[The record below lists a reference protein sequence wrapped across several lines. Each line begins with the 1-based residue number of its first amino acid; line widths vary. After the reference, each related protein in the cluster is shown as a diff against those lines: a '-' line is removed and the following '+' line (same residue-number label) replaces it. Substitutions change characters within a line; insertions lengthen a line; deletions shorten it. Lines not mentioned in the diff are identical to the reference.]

1 MCGLVT
7 DWRVLLTPQRH
18 KKALRTAMEITVELK
33 TLFRRGFEEC
43 SRQIA
48 KRETIQVKKGL
59 RKEVKG
65 GIDKI

>member
-1 MCGLVT
+1 
-7 DWRVLLTPQRH
+7 
-18 KKALRTAMEITVELK
+18 MEITVELK

-59 RKEVKG
+59 RKDVKG